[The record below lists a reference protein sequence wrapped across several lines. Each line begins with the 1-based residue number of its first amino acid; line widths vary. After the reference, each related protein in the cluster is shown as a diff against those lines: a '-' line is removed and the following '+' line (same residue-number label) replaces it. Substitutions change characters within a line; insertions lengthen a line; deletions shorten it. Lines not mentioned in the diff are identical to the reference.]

1 MYCSKCGLTV
11 IVLSDAR
18 VVKACEC
25 NAPIIADMEATVKQQ
40 SSLE

>member
-11 IVLSDAR
+11 VVLSNAR

-25 NAPIIADMEATVKQQ
+25 DAPIIADMEATVKQQ
-40 SSLE
+40 SSLN

>member
-1 MYCSKCGLTV
+1 MYCSECGLTV

-18 VVKACEC
+18 IVKACEC
-25 NAPIIADMEATVKQQ
+25 DAPIIAEMEATVKQQ